1 MSRDVLTRP
10 QRVTVAATQVAVM
23 KRRPR
28 AAADQLLTSAAILTD
43 NSRDYLNPT
52 YDKRALHPKPST
64 CGLGAERQLSRSDH

>member
-1 MSRDVLTRP
+1 
-10 QRVTVAATQVAVM
+10 VTVAATPVAVM

-28 AAADQLLTSAAILTD
+28 AAADQLLTSASILTD

-52 YDKRALHPKPST
+52 YGKRALHPKPST

>member
-1 MSRDVLTRP
+1 
-10 QRVTVAATQVAVM
+10 M

-52 YDKRALHPKPST
+52 YGKRALHPKPST